1 MPYKQKS
8 NNIMQQLVILT
19 GAGISAESG
28 LSTFRDTDGLWQQ
41 YDVMELAS
49 IQGYRRNRERVL
61 EFYNARRSNL
71 LTVRPNHA
79 HDLLAELERDY
90 QVTII
95 TQNVDDLHERAGS
108 THVLHL
114 HGELTKVTSS
124 MNPNDPKCVVE
135 RPLDQAI
142 AIGDKAADG
151 SQLRPF
157 IVFFGENV
165 PNMSLAAQIVQQAD
179 IFVVIGTSL
188 VVYPA
193 ATLLRHVP
201 KGTPCFLID
210 PGTFDDTMV
219 RGFEHIQTTAVA
231 GIDLL
236 KEKLRQLRS

>member
-79 HDLLAELERDY
+79 HEVLAELERDY

-135 RPLDQAI
+135 RVFWRECAQHE
-142 AIGDKAADG
+142 
-151 SQLRPF
+151 SCRPDCTA
-157 IVFFGENV
+157 
-165 PNMSLAAQIVQQAD
+165 SRHLCCH
-179 IFVVIGTSL
+179 
-188 VVYPA
+188 
-193 ATLLRHVP
+193 RHVA
-201 KGTPCFLID
+201 GGLSCGHTAAPCAQ
-210 PGTFDDTMV
+210 G
-219 RGFEHIQTTAVA
+219 HS
-231 GIDLL
+231 LL
-236 KEKLRQLRS
+236 SD